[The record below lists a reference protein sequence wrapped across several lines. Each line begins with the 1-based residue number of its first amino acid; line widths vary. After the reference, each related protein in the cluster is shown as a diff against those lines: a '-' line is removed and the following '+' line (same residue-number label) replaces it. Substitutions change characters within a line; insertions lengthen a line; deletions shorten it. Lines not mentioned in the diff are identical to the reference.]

1 VVTEVVFARKGPFAL
16 LALKGLV
23 PGMGAHMRG
32 EVVLLSKTFVALVA
46 LVLAHPGMGPQV
58 GIKSKAVTTPRPT
71 DVTLVIGVIF
81 RVAEDSAV
89 QTHRLSLTEG
99 GIWHAVICIGP
110 PKGEPLFYER
120 STGAPST
127 LVHRV
132 VTDKVRDLR
141 YSERTAIMASN
152 FGTKRN
158 QLSKARK
165 LSPKQ
170 TPPRRRER
178 RHRRR
183 RRQRTTQ
190 KKSFWRPK
198 RYPL

>member
-1 VVTEVVFARKGPFAL
+1 MVTEVVFARKGPFAL

-152 FGTKRN
+152 FGTKRCDFLSFGC
-158 QLSKARK
+158 QLRMCHPKKFSCTFSFALALY
-165 LSPKQ
+165 LSG
-170 TPPRRRER
+170 
-178 RHRRR
+178 HHV
-183 RRQRTTQ
+183 
-190 KKSFWRPK
+190 
-198 RYPL
+198 